1 MVLVKQNE
9 HHSFSK
15 IRTYRRKTHK
25 IKALELFEKNI
36 LDTFEIGTFKGL
48 SAIHQFLFEDLYDF
62 DDINSIPLSISKR
75 YQNSRILI
83 KNIYIF
89 RFHNVSI
96 LKQLFRIFCNI
107 KKRYHDR

>member
-1 MVLVKQNE
+1 MVLQNQMN
-9 HHSFSK
+9 
-15 IRTYRRKTHK
+15 ITHLVELERIEEKFTK

-36 LDTFEIGTFKGL
+36 LETFEIGTFKGL

-62 DDINSIPLSISKR
+62 DDINSISLSISKR
-75 YQNSRILI
+75 YKNSRILI

-89 RFHNVSI
+89 RFHNLSI

-107 KKRYHDR
+107 KK